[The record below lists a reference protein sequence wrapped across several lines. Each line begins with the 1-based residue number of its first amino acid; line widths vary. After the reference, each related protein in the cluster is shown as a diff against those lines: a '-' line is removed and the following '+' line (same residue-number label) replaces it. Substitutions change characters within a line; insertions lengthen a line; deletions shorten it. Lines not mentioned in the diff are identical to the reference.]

1 MSSASESSAGPADQ
15 RVPNGYDS
23 FAEGYAAEN
32 EDNLINGYYGR
43 PAILNLAGNVAG
55 RRILDAGCGSGPIAA
70 ALRDRGATVTGF
82 DSSAGMLDLAR
93 RRLGPDADLHLADL
107 GGPLP
112 FPDNAFDDVIAA
124 SVLHYLQDWAG
135 PLAELRR
142 VLKPGGRLIAAV
154 EHPFAIAMMH
164 YMQGDK
170 PPYFQTRSR
179 TEEWTFDGHSGQVTF
194 WDRPL
199 HAMTDAF
206 IAAEFRITVISEPPP
221 APDTPRELLSSFI
234 RNDNP
239 SGSFVAWLFLVL
251 EASK

>member
-1 MSSASESSAGPADQ
+1 MSSVSESSAGPADQ
-15 RVPNGYDS
+15 IVANGYDS

-32 EDNLINGYYGR
+32 EANLVNGYYGR
-43 PAILNLAGNVAG
+43 PAILNLAGDVAG

-82 DSSAGMLDLAR
+82 DSSAGMLELAR

-107 GGPLP
+107 GSPLP
-112 FPDNAFDDVIAA
+112 FPDNAFDDVIAS
-124 SVLHYLQDWAG
+124 SVLHHLEDWTG

-154 EHPFAIAMMH
+154 EHPHAIDFM
-164 YMQGDK
+164 YYLQGVK
-170 PPYFQTRSR
+170 APYFKARSR
-179 TEEWTFDGHSGQVTF
+179 TEEWTFGGHSGQVTF

-206 IAAEFRITVISEPPP
+206 IAADFRITVISEPPP
-221 APDTPRELLSSFI
+221 APDTPRELLSNFI
-234 RNDNP
+234 TDDNP
-239 SGSFVAWLFLVL
+239 TGSFVAWLFFVL